1 MCLDDI
7 CASWSHAGRE
17 AKGLLE
23 QSQALSEAQPVL
35 ITRFAFHT
43 DANGWNPRASMML
56 EVMQTTT
63 SHTVSP
69 SARHRREHEPVKSV
83 GIISLGS
90 EPELGAATRAGRLPA
105 ALQVS
110 RKEVEVP

>member
-1 MCLDDI
+1 MDDI
-7 CASWSHAGRE
+7 CASWSPAGRE
-17 AKGLLE
+17 ARGLAE
-23 QSQALSEAQPVL
+23 QSQALPEAQPVL
-35 ITRFAFHT
+35 ITRFGFHT
-43 DANGWNPRASMML
+43 DAAGWNPRASVML
-56 EVMQTTT
+56 KVMQTTT

-69 SARHRREHEPVKSV
+69 TARHRAEHKPVKSV

-110 RKEVEVP
+110 GKEVEVP